1 MRTYLYSSLY
11 SLLLVRHFSLFA
23 VPLSSHSSPPSS
35 QTLAYHFP
43 WFLSISSTELSLKSL
58 IKGQLSETLGILLKL
73 TFLMAASTTSQVYI
87 DVIEDVMVKVRDE
100 FVNNGGP
107 GEEVLKELQAVINH
121 HLHLYSVF
129 TCPRFTFNLYL

>member
-23 VPLSSHSSPPSS
+23 VPLSSHSSPSS
-35 QTLAYHFP
+35 QTLAFNFP
-43 WFLSISSTELSLKSL
+43 WFIISFTELSLKSL
-58 IKGQLSETLGILLKL
+58 VKGQLSEILLKP

-121 HLHLYSVF
+121 HLHLFYVYMSRIYF
-129 TCPRFTFNLYL
+129 